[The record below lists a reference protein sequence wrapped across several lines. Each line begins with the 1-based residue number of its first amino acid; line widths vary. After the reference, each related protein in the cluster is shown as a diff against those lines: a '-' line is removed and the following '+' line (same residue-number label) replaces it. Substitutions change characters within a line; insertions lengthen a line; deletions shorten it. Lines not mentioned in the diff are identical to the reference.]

1 MLLYLQEPQK
11 QTQHIILQA
20 TRKPIGAI
28 KALKTINLV
37 LTAF

>member
-1 MLLYLQEPQK
+1 MLLYFQEPKK
-11 QTQHIILQA
+11 QAQHIILKA

-37 LTAF
+37 LTEF